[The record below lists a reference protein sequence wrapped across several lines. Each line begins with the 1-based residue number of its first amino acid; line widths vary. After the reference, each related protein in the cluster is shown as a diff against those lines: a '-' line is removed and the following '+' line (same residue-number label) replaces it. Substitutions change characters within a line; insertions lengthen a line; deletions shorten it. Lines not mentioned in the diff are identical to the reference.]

1 MPRGCCTGM
10 TTAATDSE
18 LASDIA
24 AGADALGQPL
34 TTTQRDQLVLLLRT
48 LEKWSRAYNLTAIR
62 DVSAMVPLHILDSLS
77 VHDKLYGR
85 DIMDVGTGAGFPGL
99 PLAIVQRNRRFLLLD
114 SSAKKLQFVEHAAG
128 MLGLDNVRV
137 AHARVED
144 YASER
149 GFDTVICRA
158 FASLAVVVRDCAH
171 HVRDGGRIVAMKGRD
186 PGDEIAEIAAGWTT
200 VAEPVTVPTLNQQR
214 HLIILR
220 REENGSSDDR
230 D

>member
-1 MPRGCCTGM
+1 M
-10 TTAATDSE
+10 TTEATDSE
-18 LASDIA
+18 LATHIA
-24 AGADALGQPL
+24 AGSGTSGLTL
-34 TTTQRDQLVLLLRT
+34 TTVQIDQLVRLLRA
-48 LEKWSRAYNLTAIR
+48 LQKWSRAYNLTAIR
-62 DVSAMVPLHILDSLS
+62 EVTAMVPLHILDSLS
-77 VHDKLYGR
+77 VHDQLHGQ

-99 PLAIVQRNRRFLLLD
+99 PLAVVQRNRRFLLLD
-114 SSAKKLQFVEHAAG
+114 SSLKKLRFVEHAAG
-128 MLGLDNVRV
+128 ILGLDNVRV

-186 PGDEIAEIAAGWTT
+186 PGDEIAMIASGWIAA
-200 VAEPVTVPTLNQQR
+200 AQAVTVPTLNQQR
-214 HLIILR
+214 HLVILR
-220 REENGSSDDR
+220 RVENGSSDDL